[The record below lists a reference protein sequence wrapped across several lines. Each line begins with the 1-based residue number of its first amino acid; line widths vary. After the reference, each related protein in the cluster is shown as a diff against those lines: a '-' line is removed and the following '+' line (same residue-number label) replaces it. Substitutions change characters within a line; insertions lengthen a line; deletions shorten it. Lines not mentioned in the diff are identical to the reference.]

1 MMRQMI
7 HRMVAGAVRRAG
19 GYAMSLRHSVT
30 PSLLSFSSRHLVIS
44 SLLFLLTWTTSAQE
58 ERTLTRDGNKLF
70 AKGKYADAEAS
81 YKKALE
87 KKNNFPEAIF
97 NLGDAIYKQKRYDDA
112 VAQFELFA
120 KTSKD
125 PRQKAQA
132 YHNLGNAQLDKEEYE
147 KAVDAYKQALKLN
160 PNDRDTRYNLAYANA
175 KLRRQQ
181 QQNQQNKNNK
191 NKDNKDQKDKDKK
204 DQGKGDKDKKDDKG
218 QKDKD
223 QQGKGD
229 KDKPQPKPGQEPKL
243 TKEQAEKLLEALKAE
258 EQKAQDKMQKK
269 AAKPVDVQI
278 EKDW

>member
-1 MMRQMI
+1 MTVRI
-7 HRMVAGAVRRAG
+7 SHITPVVRRI
-19 GYAMSLRHSVT
+19 
-30 PSLLSFSSRHLVIS
+30 VIS
-44 SLLFLLTWTTSAQE
+44 LCASAVLRFICVMLFALVALSASAQE
-58 ERTLTRDGNKLF
+58 ERGLTRDGNKLF
-70 AKGKYADAEAS
+70 TKGKYADAEAA

-87 KKNNFPEAIF
+87 KKNNFPEAVF

-112 VAQFELFA
+112 IAQFEQFA
-120 KTSKD
+120 KTAKD
-125 PRQKAQA
+125 PKQKAQA
-132 YHNLGNAQLDKEEYE
+132 YHNLGNAQLDKEEYQ

-160 PNDRDTRYNLAYANA
+160 PEDRDTRYNMAYANV
-175 KLRRQQ
+175 KLRQQQ

-191 NKDNKDQKDKDKK
+191 KDNKDQNKDKK
-204 DQGKGDKDKKDDKG
+204 DQDKKDQQNKGDKDKKDNKD

-269 AAKPVDVQI
+269 AAKPVEVQI

>member
-1 MMRQMI
+1 MMRQMAHI
-7 HRMVAGAVRRAG
+7 IPYYRRVAIRLCACAP
-19 GYAMSLRHSVT
+19 LRFICILMFAHVAFSV
-30 PSLLSFSSRHLVIS
+30 
-44 SLLFLLTWTTSAQE
+44 SAQE
-58 ERTLTRDGNKLF
+58 ERGLTRDGNKLF
-70 AKGKYADAEAS
+70 AKGKYPDAEAA

-112 VAQFELFA
+112 IAQFELAA
-120 KTSKD
+120 KTFKD
-125 PRQKAQA
+125 PKQKAQA

-160 PNDRDTRYNLAYANA
+160 PADRDTRYNLAYANA
-175 KLRRQQ
+175 KLRKEQ

-191 NKDNKDQKDKDKK
+191 NNKDNKDQNKDNKDQDKK
-204 DQGKGDKDKKDDKG
+204 DQQGKGDKDKKDNKD

-229 KDKPQPKPGQEPKL
+229 KDQKKPGEQPKL

-269 AAKPVDVQI
+269 AAKPADVQI

>member
-1 MMRQMI
+1 MFA
-7 HRMVAGAVRRAG
+7 HLA
-19 GYAMSLRHSVT
+19 
-30 PSLLSFSSRHLVIS
+30 FSA
-44 SLLFLLTWTTSAQE
+44 SAQE
-58 ERTLTRDGNKLF
+58 ERGLTRDGNKLF
-70 AKGKYADAEAS
+70 TKGKYSDAEAA

-112 VAQFELFA
+112 IAQFELAA
-120 KTSKD
+120 KTFKD
-125 PRQKAQA
+125 PKQKAQA

-160 PNDRDTRYNLAYANA
+160 PADRDTRYNLAYANA
-175 KLRRQQ
+175 KLRKEQ

-191 NKDNKDQKDKDKK
+191 NNKDNKDNKDQNKDNKDQDKK
-204 DQGKGDKDKKDDKG
+204 DQQGKGDKDKKDNKD

-229 KDKPQPKPGQEPKL
+229 KDQKKPGEQPKL

-269 AAKPVDVQI
+269 AAKPADVQI

>member
-1 MMRQMI
+1 MTPQYKRSVLRLCASAPLRFSCI
-7 HRMVAGAVRRAG
+7 VLFALVA
-19 GYAMSLRHSVT
+19 
-30 PSLLSFSSRHLVIS
+30 FSG
-44 SLLFLLTWTTSAQE
+44 FAQE
-58 ERTLTRDGNKLF
+58 ERSLTRDGNKLF
-70 AKGKYADAEAS
+70 TKGKYPDAEAA

-87 KKNNFPEAIF
+87 KKNNFPEAVF

-112 VAQFELFA
+112 IAQFELAA
-120 KTSKD
+120 KTFKD
-125 PRQKAQA
+125 PKQKAQA

-160 PNDRDTRYNLAYANA
+160 PEDRDTRYNLAYANA
-175 KLRRQQ
+175 KLRQQQ

-191 NKDNKDQKDKDKK
+191 NNKDNKDQNKDNKDQDQK
-204 DQGKGDKDKKDDKG
+204 DQQGKGDKDKKDNKD

-243 TKEQAEKLLEALKAE
+243 SKEQAEKLLEALKAE
-258 EQKAQDKMQKK
+258 EQKTQDKMQKK
-269 AAKPVDVQI
+269 TAKPVDVQI

>member
-1 MMRQMI
+1 MTARI
-7 HRMVAGAVRRAG
+7 SHITPCVRRIA
-19 GYAMSLRHSVT
+19 ASLFASSPLRFSCVM
-30 PSLLSFSSRHLVIS
+30 LFAVVALSA
-44 SLLFLLTWTTSAQE
+44 SAQE
-58 ERTLTRDGNKLF
+58 ERGLTRDGNKLF
-70 AKGKYADAEAS
+70 TKGKYADAEAA

-87 KKNNFPEAIF
+87 KKNNFPEAVF

-112 VAQFELFA
+112 IAQFEQFA
-120 KTSKD
+120 KTAKD
-125 PRQKAQA
+125 PKQKAQA

-160 PNDRDTRYNLAYANA
+160 PEDRDTRYNMAYANA
-175 KLRRQQ
+175 KLRKEQ

-191 NKDNKDQKDKDKK
+191 NKDNKDQNKDNKDQDKK
-204 DQGKGDKDKKDDKG
+204 DQQGKGDKEKKDDKG

-229 KDKPQPKPGQEPKL
+229 KDKQQPKPGQEPKL

-269 AAKPVDVQI
+269 AAKPVEVQV